1 MKKLVKNL
9 DEPKEEPKKTEEKA
23 KPKEE
28 TKVEKVPS
36 DKTTVAGF
44 TRPLVDTEAVE
55 GQIRAELAA
64 QLSGPPY
71 QNQEVAAGGHIVL
84 HTSSVFG
91 PVGAGVIA
99 LPQSFYNQ
107 YPTFSKQIYQDFVN
121 TIAWV
126 TSHLDQ
132 AAQYLAANPASAG
145 NGTVA
150 QFKALLEDPSI
161 VYDKT
166 PSGLIAYATFMQSI
180 GLISK
185 APASVNDLELPTVRG
200 TGS

>member
-64 QLSGPPY
+64 QLDEQSRDGLMR
-71 QNQEVAAGGHIVL
+71 AKW
-84 HTSSVFG
+84 SVE
-91 PVGAGVIA
+91 
-99 LPQSFYNQ
+99 
-107 YPTFSKQIYQDFVN
+107 
-121 TIAWV
+121 
-126 TSHLDQ
+126 
-132 AAQYLAANPASAG
+132 
-145 NGTVA
+145 
-150 QFKALLEDPSI
+150 QF
-161 VYDKT
+161 
-166 PSGLIAYATFMQSI
+166 
-180 GLISK
+180 
-185 APASVNDLELPTVRG
+185 
-200 TGS
+200 